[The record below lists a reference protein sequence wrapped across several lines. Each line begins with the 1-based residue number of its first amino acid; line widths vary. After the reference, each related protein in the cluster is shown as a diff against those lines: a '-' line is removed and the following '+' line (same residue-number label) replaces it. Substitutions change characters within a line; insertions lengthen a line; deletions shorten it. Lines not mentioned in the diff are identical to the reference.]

1 MRFARQLTEL
11 RAAYPILRRNRFLSA
26 EMNERIGLKEIT
38 WLNPAGVE
46 MQVEHWDDES
56 ALCFGMLLD
65 GRAQTSGIRQR
76 GHDATILLVFNAYH
90 DVLNFVLPGEEGAD
104 ARWLLLID
112 TNNPQ
117 DLAERGKV
125 NFTTGDEYAVT
136 GRSMLVFRLEAE
148 SDAAIERA
156 KGG

>member
-1 MRFARQLTEL
+1 ITS
-11 RAAYPILRRNRFLSA
+11 LS
-26 EMNERIGLKEIT
+26 
-38 WLNPAGVE
+38 PAGVE
-46 MQVEHWDDES
+46 MPAEHWDDQS

-136 GRSMLVFRLEAE
+136 RRSMHVFRLATG
-148 SDAAIERA
+148 SGAAIGR
-156 KGG
+156 